1 MEVVG
6 IICEYN
12 PFHNGHKY
20 HLEQVKKKFPD
31 ALIIL
36 CLNGYFM
43 QRGEVSILSKEDKVK
58 IALEFGVDLVVELPF
73 IYGTQSADYF
83 AYASL
88 KILSQLGITHLVF
101 GSESSDIE
109 KLKEIAATQ
118 LKSDFTF
125 QSQKGLNYPSRL
137 AKSLHIEGFNNPN
150 DLLAISYLKEIEK
163 NHYSI
168 IPVAIQRTSSYHDLE
183 SDDLIISASNIR
195 QKKKEGKEIS
205 KYVPFDVSNMVSID
219 EEKEFLLLSYQILT
233 NPHLDQYLDVIEGL
247 DDKLRKEILSCSS
260 LQELLFRVKS
270 KRYTYNKIQR
280 MFLHVLTCLPK
291 DVKDLSYIR
300 ILGFNL
306 KGKEYLHQQKKKTS
320 LPLQVKKDS
329 FQYHFE
335 LVASRIYD
343 ILTSQN
349 TFLFEKRNQPIF
361 MQEAS
366 LSESNQK

>member
-1 MEVVG
+1 M
-6 IICEYN
+6 
-12 PFHNGHKY
+12 
-20 HLEQVKKKFPD
+20 
-31 ALIIL
+31 
-36 CLNGYFM
+36 
-43 QRGEVSILSKEDKVK
+43 
-58 IALEFGVDLVVELPF
+58 
-73 IYGTQSADYF
+73 
-83 AYASL
+83 
-88 KILSQLGITHLVF
+88 
-101 GSESSDIE
+101 
-109 KLKEIAATQ
+109 
-118 LKSDFTF
+118 
-125 QSQKGLNYPSRL
+125 
-137 AKSLHIEGFNNPN
+137 
-150 DLLAISYLKEIEK
+150 
-163 NHYSI
+163 
-168 IPVAIQRTSSYHDLE
+168 
-183 SDDLIISASNIR
+183 IISASNIR

-219 EEKEFLLLSYQILT
+219 EKKEFLLLSYQILT